1 MFFSRF
7 QQQEDL
13 STSRLNDSLKNLLE
27 LLHNQMNTEETA
39 SDTQTASTQTDFEEP
54 VSKLDVSTETENT
67 TITEEIEMKLEERV
81 LLEVETQ
88 TDETTPPP
96 SATTSGIASSGGL
109 ETTPFKNCAP
119 PLRHDSFF
127 SNTEFF
133 FILIIIILLYSEN
146 AN

>member
-1 MFFSRF
+1 
-7 QQQEDL
+7 
-13 STSRLNDSLKNLLE
+13 
-27 LLHNQMNTEETA
+27 MNTEETE

-88 TDETTPPP
+88 TDETDETTPPP

-109 ETTPFKNCAP
+109 ETTSFKNCAP